1 MQPVCNGYTVYSQI
15 MGFLPIK
22 EFRQCIE
29 RYIGN
34 YRIRSFICF
43 DQCSCMAF
51 AQLTYLDSL
60 PDIEVLPEQHYFDQ
74 SSLLEI

>member
-1 MQPVCNGYTVYSQI
+1 

-34 YRIRSFICF
+34 YRIRYLTCF
-43 DQCSCMAF
+43 DQCLCMAF
-51 AQLTYLDSL
+51 AQLTYRRSL
-60 PDIEVLPEQHYFDQ
+60 PDIEVLPEPHYFGQ